1 MDEQKYTLKVGT
13 AERYDDLDAG
23 ETRLRVPFMILEPVV
38 DEVGEPVLEEGKPT
52 FNVVLERNESFA
64 LGTPQEN
71 IVDTLKRHLE
81 VFTAERAREAESKE
95 RQAQLDQADEVAGE
109 ISNITIE

>member
-1 MDEQKYTLKVGT
+1 MDEQKFTLKVGT

-23 ETRLRVPFMILEPVV
+23 ETRLHVPFQIVS
-38 DEVGEPVLEEGKPT
+38 GEE
-52 FNVVLERNESFA
+52 VVLERNESFP
-64 LGTPQEN
+64 LGTSQDE
-71 IVDTLKRHLE
+71 VLATLKRHLE

-95 RQAQLDQADEVAGE
+95 RQAQLDASDQVAGE

>member
-13 AERYDDLDAG
+13 AERYEDLDAG
-23 ETRLRVPFMILEPVV
+23 ETRLRVPFQILS
-38 DEVGEPVLEEGKPT
+38 GEE
-52 FNVVLERNESFA
+52 VVLERNESFA
-64 LGTPQEN
+64 LGTPQED

-95 RQAQLDQADEVAGE
+95 HQAQLDQADEVAGE